1 MALTTA
7 QITALSTAQIASLTT
22 SQVVSLRTAQAA
34 ALKSSQVAA
43 LSTTQFAAMETADLA
58 ALSLMALKGVKAAQL
73 YVLSREQ
80 LLAFAAAAGF
90 QTPIVLDLNGDGV
103 STQNMAAGVK
113 FDLMAL
119 GQAVST
125 GWVSPTDGL
134 LAMDLNHDG
143 VINSGAELFGSATTL
158 ANGQKAEDGYTAL
171 NQLDSNLDGVINSQ
185 DAAFGDLRVWVDGN
199 SDGVTELGELKTLA
213 QLNISQLSL
222 TVTTDASLNNGNVVG
237 LNSSYQTT
245 DGASHAA
252 ADVWFQVDLR
262 ANVTNLAQ
270 AMAEFRSTSNASG
283 KGMSSNFVQD
293 TANLAKVQIA
303 QLAAT
308 DLLSK
313 ARPDTPLSAGILTL
327 PK

>member
-1 MALTTA
+1 
-7 QITALSTAQIASLTT
+7 
-22 SQVVSLRTAQAA
+22 
-34 ALKSSQVAA
+34 
-43 LSTTQFAAMETADLA
+43 
-58 ALSLMALKGVKAAQL
+58 
-73 YVLSREQ
+73 
-80 LLAFAAAAGF
+80 
-90 QTPIVLDLNGDGV
+90 
-103 STQNMAAGVK
+103 
-113 FDLMAL
+113 
-119 GQAVST
+119 
-125 GWVSPTDGL
+125 
-134 LAMDLNHDG
+134 

-185 DAAFGDLRVWVDGN
+185 DAAFGDLRVWVDAN
-199 SDGVTELGELKTLA
+199 SDGITEQGELKTLT

-222 TVTTDASLNNGNVVG
+222 AVTTDASLNNGNVVG

-313 ARPDTPLSAGILTL
+313 ARPETPLSAGILTL